1 MTIKNFVSLSRKY
14 RVIMTTEDGEEVS
27 VKVTLP
33 DNLVNNAATV
43 EIWYDKYVPEGHLL
57 IDIEIPIESE
67 EPQELI
73 VGVIPTDELDDEEA
87 RDVEYLETL
96 EIVGSGNS
104 LDYVG
109 KDEPNKETS
118 EENEDEQDISEEEYL
133 RRKENGGTFAS
144 DVEDS
149 PKGGY

>member
-1 MTIKNFVSLSRKY
+1 
-14 RVIMTTEDGEEVS
+14 

-73 VGVIPTDELDDEEA
+73 VGVMPTDELDDEEA
-87 RDVEYLETL
+87 RAAAYLAPQQ

-109 KDEPNKETS
+109 KDEPNEEAS
-118 EENEDEQDISEEEYL
+118 EEDENEQDISEEEYL